1 MGSTSSTPVAVGE
14 YSTNDYELVIKA
26 SKALEAQLQREFHS
40 QGKGLHEHINSIAA
54 QQHQQQ
60 PQGGG
65 GLPETLVRKLRYI
78 ATIRN
83 KLIHEADFHQVPDR
97 TVFIKLL
104 QESTE
109 GLTTIAR
116 QRRAAAAAAAA
127 ARGGNAAAGETS
139 NCSVM

>member
-1 MGSTSSTPVAVGE
+1 MGTTSSKPVAVGE

-40 QGKGLHEHINSIAA
+40 QGKGLHEHINSVAG
-54 QQHQQQ
+54 QQTQQQ
-60 PQGGG
+60 QQGG
-65 GLPETLVRKLRYI
+65 GLPEALVKKLRYI

-83 KLIHEADFHQVPDR
+83 KLIHEPDFHRVPDR
-97 TVFIKLL
+97 TVFIKVF

-116 QRRAAAAAAAA
+116 QRRAATA
-127 ARGGNAAAGETS
+127 ARGGNAATGETS
-139 NCSVM
+139 SCSIM